1 MSLIDRITDLFRRSQ
16 PEDQPTTAAE
26 MPQGRRPTAAA
37 RRFSTD
43 RSRQEKVRRCR
54 EMYADDPRGKEVVKA
69 LARDM
74 VKSGF
79 TVATRDAR
87 AEEITKDLVR
97 RLDLFSRIDDWVRL
111 ALRDGDSFLEVSI
124 DENLEIV
131 DVTRKPT
138 LEMHRNSNDRD
149 QFEDPERAFWW
160 ADSIYGALGPP
171 EDAVWFAEWQ
181 IIHARWDHD
190 EGSRYGTP
198 LFASATSAYKRMVQG
213 EKDIATRRW
222 TRAGLKYVHRFPDGT
237 DGTYIDEY
245 REKNRDALSQ
255 ANPAIADFFGTVD
268 INVVQGDARLQ
279 EIGDVVHHIRTWW
292 ISSPVPMS
300 LLGYGQ
306 DLNRDVLE
314 DQKEQYDEALLG
326 LQQWVTD
333 QIVKPLLELQWL
345 LAGIWPAALEYE
357 IEWKSKQLL
366 TAADIRDL
374 ADAALK
380 LRALGL
386 PPDVVWQL
394 LAKFFPGVDLVD
406 LLAQVGATDPTAGNA
421 SPGRMANTADRFLPH
436 GEEA

>member
-1 MSLIDRITDLFRRSQ
+1 V
-16 PEDQPTTAAE
+16 
-26 MPQGRRPTAAA
+26 
-37 RRFSTD
+37 STD
-43 RSRQEKVRRCR
+43 E
-54 EMYADDPRGKEVVKA
+54 
-69 LARDM
+69 
-74 VKSGF
+74 
-79 TVATRDAR
+79 AR
-87 AEEITKDLVR
+87 AEEIAKELIK
-97 RLDLFSRIDDWVRL
+97 RLDLFSRLDDWVRL

-124 DENLEIV
+124 DENLQIV

-160 ADSIYGALGPP
+160 ADSIYGAMGPP

-198 LFASATSAYKRMVQG
+198 LFASATGAYKRMTQG

-222 TRAGLKYVHRFPDGT
+222 TRAGLKWIHQFPEGT
-237 DGTYIDEY
+237 DQTVIESY
-245 REKNRDALSQ
+245 RKINADALNET
-255 ANPAIADFFGTVD
+255 NPAIADFFGTVD
-268 INVVQGDARLQ
+268 VKAVQGDAHLQ

-306 DLNRDVLE
+306 DLNRDVLQE
-314 DQKEQYDEALLG
+314 QKEQYDEALLG

-345 LAGIWPAALEYE
+345 LAGIWPEALEYE
-357 IEWKSKQLL
+357 IEWKSKKLL
-366 TAADIRDL
+366 TATDIRDL

-386 PPDVVWQL
+386 TPNVVWQL
-394 LAKFFPGVDLVD
+394 LAKFFPGVDLMD
-406 LLAQVGATDPTAGNA
+406 LLAQADATDPTAGNA
-421 SPGRMANTADRFLPH
+421 SPGRMANTADRFQPNDG
-436 GEEA
+436 GEA